1 MEKEKITYIEFQKT
15 RDFGSIIGDTFDFI
29 VKNIK
34 PFAKSVL
41 IIMAPSFLIL
51 ILWMSI
57 FGVNIM
63 NIYAGKL
70 TALPPYFWVVLIA
83 EVLLGIIYFVLLICL
98 NYDYIKLYIDRKGGT
113 ISLGELWSEVKK
125 DFLRVLLN
133 LTGLFFL
140 LGIFIAL
147 IAGIIAAIGAFLS
160 EALAAV
166 LGFLSVFIL
175 GTYFAAAL
183 YPVLFIIVQEKRRA
197 FGAIIRSIKIVTG
210 KWWFTFGLINVIMIV
225 WGIFMT
231 IVSIPY
237 YIVVFFFAFHG
248 FENMSGILLPALFT
262 VTYIF
267 LMFLGSLMYM
277 IPLTSAALHFFNLR
291 ERKEASS
298 LFAKVENLE
307 EK

>member
-1 MEKEKITYIEFQKT
+1 MEQSRYIEFQKT

-29 VKNIK
+29 IKNIK

-41 IIMAPSFLIL
+41 IIMTPSFLIM

-63 NIYAGKL
+63 NLYAGKL
-70 TALPPYFWVVLIA
+70 DTLPPYLWVVLIA
-83 EVLLGIIYFVLLICL
+83 EGFLGIIYFVLLVCV
-98 NYDYIKLYIDRKGGT
+98 NYDYIGLYINRKGGE
-113 ISLGELWSEVKK
+113 ISLGDLWSEIKK
-125 DFLRVLLN
+125 DFLRILLN
-133 LTGLFFL
+133 LLGLFFI
-140 LGIFIAL
+140 LGIFTAI
-147 IAGIIAAIGAFLS
+147 IIGIIAAIGILLS
-160 EALAAV
+160 EGLAAV
-166 LGFLSVFIL
+166 LAVFAVLIL
-175 GTYFAAAL
+175 GTYLAASL
-183 YPVLFIIVQEKRRA
+183 YPVLFIIVYEKKRA
-197 FGAIIRSIKIVTG
+197 FSAIIRSIKIVTG

-225 WGIFMT
+225 WGIFIT

-237 YIVVFFFAFHG
+237 YIVVFVFAFHG
-248 FENMSGILLPALFT
+248 IEKVSGMVFPALFI

-267 LMFLGSLMYM
+267 LTFLGSLMYM

-307 EK
+307 GQ